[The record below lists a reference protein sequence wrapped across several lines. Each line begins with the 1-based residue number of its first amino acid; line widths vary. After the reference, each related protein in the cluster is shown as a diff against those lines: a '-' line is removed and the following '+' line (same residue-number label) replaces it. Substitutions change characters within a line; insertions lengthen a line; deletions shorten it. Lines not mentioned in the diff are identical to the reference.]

1 MTETVHGP
9 TDRGSV
15 VLDIG
20 GTIGALVLH
29 TIADLL
35 GVEIEVAPVGAG
47 AEAHRTHTAV
57 RERRGG
63 PTVQYGAIFAALPAG
78 TYTVYDPN
86 GAPTDTAT
94 ITGGHVTTLDW
105 RPT

>member
-1 MTETVHGP
+1 VTEVAHGP
-9 TDRGSV
+9 TGRGSV

-20 GTIGALVLH
+20 GTIGTLVLH
-29 TIADLL
+29 TTAELL
-35 GVEIEVAPVGAG
+35 GAEIEVEPAGGGAG
-47 AEAHRTHTAV
+47 AHRTHTAV

-78 TYTVYDPN
+78 TYTVYDLD
-86 GAPTDTAT
+86 GAPADTAT